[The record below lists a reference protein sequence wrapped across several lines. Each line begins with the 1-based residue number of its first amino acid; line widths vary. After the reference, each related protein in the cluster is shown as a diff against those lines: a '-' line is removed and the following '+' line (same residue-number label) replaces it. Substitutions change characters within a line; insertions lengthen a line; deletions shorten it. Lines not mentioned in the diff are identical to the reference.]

1 MVTKRLKIA
10 VWWERVEMPLRLAI
24 FVLVASL
31 LALIIYW
38 QRPPEFEIENFT
50 SNLTFFILINLN
62 IALLFV
68 FIFLVARNIIKLV
81 FDRKRNILGSKLKG
95 KLIFAFVGL
104 TLVPTVIIFILASGM
119 LTRSMEEIFSKNV
132 LEAISGADDVAK
144 NYYKLVER
152 RYKKIAKILDKTI
165 LSIGL
170 KNKKNLEKSLND
182 ERNRY
187 FICNIAIINEVGEK
201 IVNVQDEISKC
212 NMSLN
217 SESLREVNRKGKSK
231 VVFKAMQENQLIRLY
246 YPLIIN
252 QEKLT
257 LILTGYVDSVIN
269 KSLIQIEDSYKTYEN
284 LMFHKNPMRSGYLLT
299 LAMITM
305 LILFG
310 AIWIAFYIAKDI
322 TVPIEKLAN
331 ATKAVALGDYDYV
344 IKVVGDDEL
353 SYLSRSFN
361 TMISDLKQSKNETE
375 RHRLFM
381 ETVLSNLAVG
391 VITLN
396 KDKKLVAVNS
406 AASDIF
412 NIPSGEHAGKQSL
425 HDIFDK
431 AIAIKLEGLL
441 NDSSLIFD
449 EFNTG
454 MADLEFTIRIEGREY
469 QLVCTAGVI
478 IDSSGDTLGSVLIF
492 DDITDLSHAQ
502 KMAAWREVARRIA
515 HEIKNPLTPIKL
527 SAQRIQRSARQNNLP
542 ELYNESSQMIVDQ
555 VDIIKRLIDEFSNF
569 ARMPTSSFEKT
580 DIISFLKDVIT
591 SFSEN
596 NEDINF
602 SSVFDEDE
610 LEVSIDTGQMRLV
623 FLNLFENAMQA
634 LRNAKVEDPQIFLK
648 LYYLKKKKSFSI
660 EVADNGPGITDID
673 KTRIFEPY
681 FTTKASGTGLGLA
694 IVTSVISDH
703 RGRIRTFD
711 NKPRGA
717 KFIITLPVSQS
728 GVRGTIRG
736 NIAK

>member
-24 FVLVASL
+24 FVLVAST

-38 QRPPEFEIENFT
+38 QRPEFDIENFT

-68 FIFLVARNIIKLV
+68 FIFLVSRNIIKLV
-81 FDRKRNILGSKLKG
+81 FDRKHNILGSKLKG

-104 TLVPTVIIFILASGM
+104 TLVPTVIIFVLASGM
-119 LTRSMEEIFSKNV
+119 LTRSMEEIFSKNI
-132 LEAISGADDVAK
+132 LEAISGANDVAK
-144 NYYKLVER
+144 NYYKILEK
-152 RYKKIAKILDKTI
+152 RYKNVANNLK
-165 LSIGL
+165 LSIQDIGL
-170 KNKKNLEKSLND
+170 KNKKQIELLFKKEKNRNL
-182 ERNRY
+182 
-187 FICNIAIINEVGEK
+187 ICNIFIVNKLGEK
-201 IVNVQDEISKC
+201 IIDINDDTKKC
-212 NMSLN
+212 NIILNKSSLI
-217 SESLREVNRKGKSK
+217 EVNKTGKSK
-231 VVFKAMQENQLIRLY
+231 AVFKAMQNNQLIRLY
-246 YPLIIN
+246 YPLSLDN
-252 QEKLT
+252 EKF
-257 LILTGYVDSVIN
+257 IMVLTGYIDNSIN
-269 KSLIQIEDSYKTYEN
+269 NSLIQVEDSYKAYEN

-310 AIWIAFYIAKDI
+310 AIWIAFYIAKEI
-322 TVPIEKLAN
+322 TIPIEKLAN

-344 IKVVGDDEL
+344 IKIVGDDEL

-391 VITLN
+391 VLTLN
-396 KDKKLVAVNS
+396 REKKLVAVNS

-412 NIPSGEHAGKQSL
+412 NIPSGEHFGTQSL
-425 HDIFDK
+425 SDIFDK
-431 AIAIKLEGLL
+431 DIANKLENLL
-441 NDSSLIFD
+441 TDSSLIQD

-454 MADLEFTIRIEGREY
+454 MADFEFTIRVEGREY
-469 QLVCTAGVI
+469 QLVCTAGAI
-478 IDSSGDTLGSVLIF
+478 IDNSGDTLGNILIF

-527 SAQRIQRSARQNNLP
+527 SAQRIQKNAKQNNLP
-542 ELYNESSQMIVDQ
+542 VLYNESSQMIVEQ

-569 ARMPTSSFEKT
+569 ARMPTASFEKI
-580 DIISFLKDVIT
+580 DIIPFLNDIIM

-596 NEDINF
+596 NEDITFLKNIE
-602 SSVFDEDE
+602 EDT
-610 LEVSIDTGQMRLV
+610 LEVSLDMGQMRLV

-634 LRNAKVEDPQIFLK
+634 LRNAKIEDPKIFVK

-660 EVADNGPGITDID
+660 EVADNGPGISDVD

-681 FTTKASGTGLGLA
+681 FTKKSSGTGLGLA

-717 KFIITLPVSQS
+717 KFIITLPVNQPE
-728 GVRGTIRG
+728 IRG
-736 NIAK
+736 AIRGSIV